1 MDGGRESGAGGR
13 VEKMKGQRKEW
24 EERRNGRVRR
34 WEEEREIVNEA
45 GRLRIENGGQQ
56 GGRNGERGGKGKWKQ
71 KEGENEERKECE
83 KKR

>member
-1 MDGGRESGAGGR
+1 M
-13 VEKMKGQRKEW
+13 EKRKSQRKEW

-34 WEEEREIVNEA
+34 WEEERERVNEA

-56 GGRNGERGGKGKWKQ
+56 GGRNGERGGKGKWKG
-71 KEGENEERKECE
+71 GENEERKECE